1 MGHKVLIQ
9 TVNGRPF
16 YVISMSGLQAFKRC
30 RKSFDLGYMRGYEA
44 ITVPEPVSRGS
55 SIHKHLA
62 ALATGAYDVLK
73 CVEEGD
79 EDAAIAWAY
88 NVAKPVPTGPRVI
101 AVEQPFYRILVEP
114 SGATPG
120 VILRCTFDAA
130 FYLDNPHDNRANAP
144 KYVVLRDYK
153 SFDRAPTLHVD
164 LDFQGRI
171 YSAFGMRYFKTPHV
185 FFEYEH
191 IRRTLPNVVK
201 DKSGGKWSEAECY
214 LNTQLIISEREAD
227 VLWEETR
234 QVAYDLVRAIDEKRF
249 YRTDLR
255 GSMPHTCATCF
266 WRHGCVAEV
275 QMGVLDKQT
284 AEMFYSI
291 RPPITIPEGAT
302 IE

>member
-1 MGHKVLIQ
+1 MLIQ
-9 TVNGRPF
+9 THNGKPF

-44 ITVPEPVSRGS
+44 ISVPDPVSRGS

-73 CVEEGD
+73 CVEQGD

-88 NVAKPVPTGPRVI
+88 NVARPVPTGPRVI
-101 AVEQPFYRILVEP
+101 AIEQPFYRILVEP
-114 SGATPG
+114 SGTTPG

-130 FYLDNPHDNRANAP
+130 FWLADENKVNN
-144 KYVVLRDYK
+144 YVVLRDYK

-201 DKSGGKWSEAECY
+201 DKSGGKWAEDECY

-227 VLWEETR
+227 ALWEETR
-234 QVAYDLVRAIDEKRF
+234 EVAYDLVRCIDEKRW

-255 GSMPHTCATCF
+255 GSSPHTCATCF

-275 QMGVLDKQT
+275 QQGTLTKET
-284 AEMFYSI
+284 AEMFFQK
-291 RPPITIPEGAT
+291 RDPIMLPEGAT
-302 IE
+302 VE